1 MKRLVI
7 TTAGATAM
15 SLAGSLFSVIAV
27 PAFVQSVTASEV
39 QSVTFEIE
47 NMTCAL
53 CPVTVR
59 KAMEGVE
66 GVRSVEI
73 DFDARTARVVFDP
86 AITTSESIAAASANA
101 GYPARPAS

>member
-7 TTAGATAM
+7 TMAGAIAM
-15 SLAGSLFSVIAV
+15 SLAGSLSSVIAV
-27 PAFVQSVTASEV
+27 PAFAQSVTAAEV
-39 QSVTFEIE
+39 QPVTFEIE

-86 AITTSESIAAASANA
+86 AIATSESIAAASTNA